1 MDFSFNAKIFRSIF
15 KSTVDK
21 CIQRAPLSDD
31 ENSPQ
36 QLVAAMMQAIDVME
50 RADADAVVG
59 GQISSGIIGDKDI
72 SQIGDYAL
80 SLIDGLI
87 GHMQAEPGKSGSGQ
101 LNRDL
106 MRLAVPVALWIAKHG
121 GKIGELEI
129 LVNSL
134 AVYANDLREPV
145 QLADLC
151 CVFRD
156 IISAVSDTIRQ
167 DIEQTNAMRPWRV
180 LNLNYGIVA
189 TRSHDPELME
199 QAYTSLMKNLPQDAR
214 QFFREGMQQM
224 DIVGYPQ
231 EVREVVEKYDRMWG
245 ADSTLH

>member
-1 MDFSFNAKIFRSIF
+1 MDFSFNAKTFASIF
-15 KSTVDK
+15 KSTVEEYFQDM
-21 CIQRAPLSDD
+21 PVSED

-36 QLVAAMMQAIDVME
+36 QLVSAMIQAIDVME
-50 RADADAVVG
+50 RMDADASSS
-59 GQISSGIIGDKDI
+59 GQITKETMGDKDI

-80 SLIDGLI
+80 TLIEGLV
-87 GHMQAEPGKSGSGQ
+87 GHVKTEAGQ
-101 LNRDL
+101 PNRDL

-121 GKIGELEI
+121 GKITQLELV
-129 LVNSL
+129 VNSL
-134 AVYANDLREPV
+134 AVYANDLRESA

-156 IISAVSDTIRQ
+156 ITAAASDDVRQ
-167 DIEQTNAMRPWRV
+167 DIEQTNLMRPWRI

-189 TRSHDPELME
+189 TRSHNPELME
-199 QAYTSLMKNLPQDAR
+199 EAYASLIKNLPQDAR

-231 EVREVVEKYDRMWG
+231 EVRDVLEKYDRMWG